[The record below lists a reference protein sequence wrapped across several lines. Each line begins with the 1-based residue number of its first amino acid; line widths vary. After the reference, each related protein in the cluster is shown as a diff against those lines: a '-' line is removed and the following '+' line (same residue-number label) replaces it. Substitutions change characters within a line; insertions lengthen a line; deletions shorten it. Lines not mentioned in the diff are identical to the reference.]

1 LDNLKYFAEPY
12 RLDPEMIEKRIKEML
27 EVVGLAGREKD
38 RVETYSSGMQQRL
51 HLARAMLHD
60 SEMTCHSPK
69 ATSLRESDIQE
80 KVDNSVYLR
89 SSYETMSN
97 SVHRSR

>member
-1 LDNLKYFAEPY
+1 
-12 RLDPEMIEKRIKEML
+12 MIEKRIKEML